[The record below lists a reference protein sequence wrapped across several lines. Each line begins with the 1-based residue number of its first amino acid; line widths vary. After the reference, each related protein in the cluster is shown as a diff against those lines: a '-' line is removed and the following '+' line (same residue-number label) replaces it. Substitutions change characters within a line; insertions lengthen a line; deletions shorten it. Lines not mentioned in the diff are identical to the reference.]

1 MITTP
6 IGTTVT
12 GRRSFPVAF
21 RIEFLAAWDECV
33 EHGDKARLLREHR
46 LDKKTVQRWLDAR
59 TEGRFE
65 DKAMQAAM
73 SNEPRRTHSQDRAAL
88 ERALRENERLKA
100 KLRDAELA
108 QEIMGKA
115 AELLK
120 GIDLSSPDPQTQIP
134 PVLMSQDQ
142 YGAWLKRKRL

>member
-1 MITTP
+1 MIATP
-6 IGTTVT
+6 IGTTAT
-12 GRRSFPVAF
+12 GKRSFPIAF

-46 LDKKTVQRWLDAR
+46 LDKNTVKRWLDAR
-59 TEGRFE
+59 AEGRFE
-65 DKAMQAAM
+65 AKAVQAAM
-73 SNEPRRTHSQDRAAL
+73 SAEPRRTHAQDRAAL
-88 ERALRENERLKA
+88 ARALRENERLKD

-120 GIDLSSPDPQTQIP
+120 GIDLSSPDPKTQIP
-134 PVLMSQDQ
+134 PMLMSQETYND
-142 YGAWLKRKRL
+142 WLKRKRL